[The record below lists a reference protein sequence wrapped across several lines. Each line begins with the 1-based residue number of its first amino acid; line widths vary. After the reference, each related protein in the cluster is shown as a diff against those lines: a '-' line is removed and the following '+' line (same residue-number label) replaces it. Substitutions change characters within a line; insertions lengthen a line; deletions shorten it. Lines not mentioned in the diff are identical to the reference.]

1 MFKVI
6 EQNITQHILYNKLIT
21 PFPYVRNDRWLMIN
35 LNQISMINYY
45 FSEKIV
51 YRLLKRFRQY
61 WDDLG
66 FKWKYRIHGF
76 QFLTNIFLKAFRY
89 VPEKGCFN

>member
-6 EQNITQHILYNKLIT
+6 EQNITQHILYNTLIT

-35 LNQISMINYY
+35 LNQISMINCY

-51 YRLLKRFRQY
+51 YRLLNFFVNVEII
-61 WDDLG
+61 WDLNENTGSIDSS
-66 FKWKYRIHGF
+66 F
-76 QFLTNIFLKAFRY
+76 
-89 VPEKGCFN
+89 

>member
-6 EQNITQHILYNKLIT
+6 EQNITQHILYNTLIT

-35 LNQISMINYY
+35 LNKISMINCY

-51 YRLLKRFRQY
+51 YRLLNVFVNIGII
-61 WDDLG
+61 WDLNENTGSIDSS
-66 FKWKYRIHGF
+66 F
-76 QFLTNIFLKAFRY
+76 
-89 VPEKGCFN
+89 

>member
-6 EQNITQHILYNKLIT
+6 EQNITQHILYNTLIT

-35 LNQISMINYY
+35 LNQISMINCY

-51 YRLLKRFRQY
+51 YRLLNFFVNIEII
-61 WDDLG
+61 WDLNENTGSIDSS
-66 FKWKYRIHGF
+66 F
-76 QFLTNIFLKAFRY
+76 
-89 VPEKGCFN
+89 

>member
-6 EQNITQHILYNKLIT
+6 EQNITQHILYNTLIT

-35 LNQISMINYY
+35 LNQISMINCY

-61 WDDLG
+61 LDDLG

-76 QFLTNIFLKAFRY
+76 QFLTNIFL
-89 VPEKGCFN
+89 

>member
-6 EQNITQHILYNKLIT
+6 EQNITQHILYNTLIT

-35 LNQISMINYY
+35 LNQISMINCY

-51 YRLLKRFRQY
+51 FRLLKFFVNIEII
-61 WDDLG
+61 WDLNENTGSIDSS
-66 FKWKYRIHGF
+66 F
-76 QFLTNIFLKAFRY
+76 
-89 VPEKGCFN
+89 

>member
-6 EQNITQHILYNKLIT
+6 EQNITQHILYNTLIT

-35 LNQISMINYY
+35 LNQISMINCY

-51 YRLLKRFRQY
+51 YRLLNVFVNIGII
-61 WDDLG
+61 WDLNENTGSIDSS
-66 FKWKYRIHGF
+66 F
-76 QFLTNIFLKAFRY
+76 
-89 VPEKGCFN
+89 

>member
-6 EQNITQHILYNKLIT
+6 EQNITQHILYNTLIT

-35 LNQISMINYY
+35 LNQISMINCY

-51 YRLLKRFRQY
+51 YRLLKFFVNIEII
-61 WDDLG
+61 WDLNENTGSIDSS
-66 FKWKYRIHGF
+66 F
-76 QFLTNIFLKAFRY
+76 
-89 VPEKGCFN
+89 

>member
-6 EQNITQHILYNKLIT
+6 EQNITQHILYNTLIT

-35 LNQISMINYY
+35 LNQILMINCY

-51 YRLLKRFRQY
+51 YRLLNVFVNIEII
-61 WDDLG
+61 WDLNENTGSIDSS
-66 FKWKYRIHGF
+66 F
-76 QFLTNIFLKAFRY
+76 
-89 VPEKGCFN
+89 

>member
-6 EQNITQHILYNKLIT
+6 EQNITQHVLYNTLIT

-35 LNQISMINYY
+35 LNQISMINCY

-51 YRLLKRFRQY
+51 YRLLKFFVNIEII
-61 WDDLG
+61 WDLNENTGSIDSS
-66 FKWKYRIHGF
+66 F
-76 QFLTNIFLKAFRY
+76 
-89 VPEKGCFN
+89 